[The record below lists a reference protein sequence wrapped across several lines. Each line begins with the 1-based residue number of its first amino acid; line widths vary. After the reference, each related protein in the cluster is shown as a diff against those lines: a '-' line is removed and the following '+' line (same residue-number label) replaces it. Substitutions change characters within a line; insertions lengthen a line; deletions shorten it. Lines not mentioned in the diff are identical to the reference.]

1 VVVKPSAI
9 YLRANSGSIYIM
21 GDPFTLINDWLIDL
35 LVGFGLELSFV
46 KIALKFLGAAV
57 MGTVAML
64 LMLFTIWLE
73 RKIIARIQDRLG
85 PNRVGPYGVFQTVAD
100 LLKLLTKE
108 ILIPSGA
115 DRIIFIIAPFLV
127 VMSVV
132 GLWAVVPFAPTLFGT
147 DIHVGVLY
155 IVSIGSIG
163 TLGIMMAGL
172 SSNNKYALLGAFR
185 TVAMMLSYAVPMILT
200 LLVPTLLAGSM
211 GFVQIVQAQG
221 SMWFGVYAP
230 IAMLIFFISS
240 VAEVGRAPFDLL
252 EADSEIVAGFHIE
265 YSGLAFGMFFVA
277 EFLHAFTIS
286 ALTATLFLGGW
297 QGPGAE
303 AAPILGF
310 IYFLIKTSV
319 VYFVV
324 IWFRGTFPRVRIDQL
339 NTLNWK
345 FLVPLALAVVVVAAV
360 VDKIAIEQGIS
371 RLLLHLAGNAVLI
384 GLTLVS
390 LRAYSRALQAKAD
403 AIRTQIVKPPQAVG
417 GGD

>member
-1 VVVKPSAI
+1 MVTYPSAI
-9 YLRANSGSIYIM
+9 YLRACLGSKNTM

-46 KIALKFLGAAV
+46 QILLKFLGAAF
-57 MGTVAML
+57 MATFSML

-85 PNRVGPYGVFQTVAD
+85 PNRVGPFGVFQTVAD
-100 LLKLLTKE
+100 LVKLLTKE

-115 DRIIFIIAPFLV
+115 DRFIFIIAPFLV
-127 VMSVV
+127 MMSVI

-147 DIHVGVLY
+147 DINVGVLY
-155 IVSIGSIG
+155 TVSIGSIG

-185 TVAMMLSYAVPMILT
+185 TVAMMLSYAVPMILA

-211 GFVQIVQAQG
+211 GFVEIVKAQG

-230 IAMLIFFISS
+230 IAMLIFFVSS

-286 ALTATLFLGGW
+286 ALTVTLFLGGW

-310 IYFLIKTSV
+310 IYFLIKTSA

-345 FLVPLALAVVVVAAV
+345 FLVPLALAVVIVTAV
-360 VDKIAIEQGIS
+360 VDKIAIEQGLS
-371 RLLLHLAGNAVLI
+371 RFLLHLAGNAVLFTI
-384 GLTLVS
+384 TLVS
-390 LRAYSRALQAKAD
+390 LRAFSRALQAKEE
-403 AIRTQIVKPPQAVG
+403 AIRTQIVSPPQTAE

>member
-1 VVVKPSAI
+1 
-9 YLRANSGSIYIM
+9 M
-21 GDPFTLINDWLIDL
+21 GDPFTLINDWLIDV

-46 KIALKFLGAAV
+46 QIFLKFLGAAV
-57 MGTVAML
+57 MGTLAML
-64 LMLFTIWLE
+64 FMLFTIWLE

-85 PNRVGPYGVFQTVAD
+85 PNRVGPFGVFQTVAD

-108 ILIPSGA
+108 ILVPSGA
-115 DRIIFIIAPFLV
+115 DRFVFIIAPFLV
-127 VMSVV
+127 VMSVI

-147 DIHVGVLY
+147 DINVGVLY
-155 IVSIGSIG
+155 TVSIGSIG

-185 TVAMMLSYAVPMILT
+185 MVAMMLSYAVPMILA

-211 GFVQIVQAQG
+211 GFVDIVKAQR

-230 IAMLIFFISS
+230 IAMLIYFISS
-240 VAEVGRAPFDLL
+240 IAEVGRAPFDLL

-303 AAPILGF
+303 AAPILGLL
-310 IYFLIKTSV
+310 YFLIKTSA

-339 NTLNWK
+339 NNFNWK
-345 FLVPLALAVVVVAAV
+345 FLIPLALAVVIIAAV
-360 VDKIAIEQGIS
+360 VDKVAIEQGFS
-371 RLLLHLAGNAVLI
+371 RILLHLAGNAVLF
-384 GLTLVS
+384 LFTLLA
-390 LRAYSRALQAKAD
+390 LRINSRALQAKEE
-403 AIRTQIVKPPQAVG
+403 AIRTGIVSPSQTVG